1 MNLVWHFL
9 VNPFLVLAKQSLKRF
24 YKLTF
29 LFMEALYA
37 QNSNVTIGNIYTAT
51 LPSYTAFRALYVSK
65 KSKIGIRIGDTE
77 AQKQKFKVLYQK
89 MMPDWNIKIMALI
102 APDSTDYLKIFP
114 QGFTPLS
121 QGSME
126 EKLAYFKS
134 IIETMEGFPVLD
146 TIRAEMEA
154 FRTEIDALRG
164 TRAHSGTNAETSA
177 TELHLLAED
186 LAIDMF
192 GALGLLLNLFKK
204 NPEKILDF
212 VSVQLLRYH
221 KKPEEQEADIYE
233 LLLAASEAK
242 DAGFVFT
249 ITEKLMVYNSGNTML
264 RCWFVKNLGDPMPT
278 SYFDVEPD
286 AVKEFIISVYAN
298 ADDHF
303 MMVKNLST
311 TEEGSVEI
319 EKLA

>member
-1 MNLVWHFL
+1 MQNIWHFL
-9 VNPFLVLAKQSLKRF
+9 INPFLVLARKNLKRF

-51 LPSYTAFRALYVSK
+51 LPSYTAFRALYVTK
-65 KSKIGIRIGDTE
+65 KSKIGIRIGDTR
-77 AQKQKFKVLYQK
+77 AQKKKFEDLYQT
-89 MMPDWNIKIMALI
+89 MMPAWNIKIMPLM
-102 APDSTDYLKIFP
+102 APTSDDYLKIFP

-146 TIRAEMEA
+146 AIRAEMET
-154 FRTEIDALRG
+154 FRTEIDTLRG

-177 TELHLLAED
+177 TELHLLAEE

-192 GALGLLLNLFKK
+192 GALGLLINLFKK

-212 VSVQLLRYH
+212 VIVQLLRFH
-221 KKPEEQEADIYE
+221 QKPEEEEDDIYE
-233 LLLAASEAK
+233 LQLAGGETKAAE
-242 DAGFVFT
+242 FVFT
-249 ITEKLMVYNSGNTML
+249 INEKLRIYNSGNFPL
-264 RCWFVKNLGDPMPT
+264 RFWFVKTVGDPMPT
-278 SYFDVEPD
+278 SYFDVEAD
-286 AVKEFIISVYAN
+286 AVKEFFINVYAN
-298 ADDHF
+298 ADDRYL
-303 MMVKNLST
+303 MVKNLHD

-319 EKLA
+319 EKVD